1 MRVKE
6 LFAAALKATGM
17 TQAQVAKLAGMPEQ
31 SVGQMINV
39 RESVRADLF
48 LELLE
53 VMGIDTLFYVKGTGR
68 VLLKDNKN
76 GRRVVGMS
84 DGIVYDTKESQILA
98 SSFFADGKNEYGEDG
113 KAQELYVDR
122 ENRYF
127 FAEYS
132 CNEGERDRIRSVP
145 KNVATAFINQYGLNK
160 PV

>member
-6 LFAAALKATGM
+6 VFAAALKATGM

-98 SSFFADGKNEYGEDG
+98 A
-113 KAQELYVDR
+113 V
-122 ENRYF
+122 
-127 FAEYS
+127 
-132 CNEGERDRIRSVP
+132 V
-145 KNVATAFINQYGLNK
+145 K
-160 PV
+160 PVKSRLTLLYDIY